1 MKTLYIW
8 GTGNDATR
16 LTREYP
22 ILAIYARNFVD
33 SAKDA
38 KDMFF
43 KGKRVVSPDCII
55 WDNCFVIIATRKYFI
70 EISGYLDRKGLKR
83 EVDYCGYENAYY
95 RWMYAFQDSES
106 IKKKI
111 ILEENLRVESLYH

>member
-1 MKTLYIW
+1 M
-8 GTGNDATR
+8 
-16 LTREYP
+16 
-22 ILAIYARNFVD
+22 
-33 SAKDA
+33 
-38 KDMFF
+38 
-43 KGKRVVSPDCII
+43 
-55 WDNCFVIIATRKYFI
+55 IIATRKYFI

-95 RWMYAFQDSES
+95 RWMYAFHDSES